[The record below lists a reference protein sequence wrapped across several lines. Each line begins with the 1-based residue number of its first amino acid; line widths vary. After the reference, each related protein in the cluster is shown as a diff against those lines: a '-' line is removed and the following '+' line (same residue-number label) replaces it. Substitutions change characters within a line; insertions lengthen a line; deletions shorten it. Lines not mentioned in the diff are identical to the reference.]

1 MIRSYL
7 LSMTA
12 NPLFGITLTV
22 FVYLISCW
30 INRACRSPFIHP
42 LLVSGAILII
52 LLNVLDIPLENYQA
66 GGSVITMLLMPA
78 TAALATS
85 VYRQIQVLKKN
96 FLPIVLGCLAGA
108 ITAMTSAYG
117 LAKLFRLD
125 RAMTMSM
132 IPKSV
137 TTPIAVEISRYGGG
151 IVAITAAAVVITGIL
166 GAVCAPLMIKLFRI
180 KEPVAQGVAI
190 GACSHA
196 IGTTKAI
203 EMGEIQGAMS
213 GISIGVSGII
223 TVILAMF
230 L

>member
-1 MIRSYL
+1 MKAYL

-22 FVYLISCW
+22 LVYLLSGW
-30 INRACRSPFIHP
+30 INRACRSPFVHP

-52 LLNVLDIPLENYQA
+52 LLTVLDIPLENYQQ
-66 GGSVITMLLMPA
+66 GGNVITMLLMPA

-85 VYRQIQVLKKN
+85 VYRQVQVLKKN
-96 FLPIVLGCLAGA
+96 FLPIVLGCLAGSV
-108 ITAMTSAYG
+108 TAMASAYG
-117 LAKLFRLD
+117 LSKLFGLD
-125 RAMTMSM
+125 KALTMSM

-166 GAVCAPLMIKLFRI
+166 GAVCAPLLIRFFRI

-190 GACSHA
+190 GTCSHA

-203 EMGEIQGAMS
+203 ELGEIQGAMS
-213 GISIGVSGII
+213 GISIGVSGIM

-230 L
+230 I